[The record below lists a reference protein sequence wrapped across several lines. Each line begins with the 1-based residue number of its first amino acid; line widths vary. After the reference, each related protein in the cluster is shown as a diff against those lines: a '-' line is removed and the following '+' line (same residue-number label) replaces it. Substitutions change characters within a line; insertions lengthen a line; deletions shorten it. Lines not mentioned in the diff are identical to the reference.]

1 MMETLKNKGEKS
13 RVEAYELCTENTR
26 TAGTFLVSGDVKIE
40 SGRLAG
46 IDNGR
51 ATDDSDGEQRSVTP
65 AVSFYM
71 TRDGHT
77 VLTSAVE
84 LEQAEAVVPAV
95 RSFVEAVKA
104 RYAAEEQQ
112 TEE

>member
-1 MMETLKNKGEKS
+1 METLKNKGEKS
-13 RVEAYELCTENTR
+13 RVEAYELQTENTR

-51 ATDDSDGEQRSVTP
+51 ATDDAEGAEKSVTP
-65 AVSFYM
+65 TVSFYM

-95 RSFVEAVKA
+95 RAFVEAVKA
-104 RYAAEEQQ
+104 RYAAGEQP